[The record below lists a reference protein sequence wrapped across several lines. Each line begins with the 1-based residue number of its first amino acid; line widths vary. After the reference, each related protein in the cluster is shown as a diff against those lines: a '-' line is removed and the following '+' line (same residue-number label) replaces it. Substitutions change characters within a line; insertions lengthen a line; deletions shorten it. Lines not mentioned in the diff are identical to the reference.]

1 MGRLEKFSLGF
12 LALLAVVP
20 FLLEAF
26 GQSLPAGYI
35 LRILSSALM
44 LSSLAL
50 AQNILLGY
58 TGYPAFGAIA
68 FFGVGGYASAILAK
82 SLGLPMLIAMLGG
95 GVVACLFAALLA
107 PVVMRLK
114 SHYFAIATLALQLA
128 LGEVVANLEFTG
140 GADGI
145 NLPIYRGFLQDY
157 VFYLLFLFLTALC
170 FGVNLFIDRSL
181 LGYALKAIREDEVA
195 AESMGVNTVLFKS
208 YSFAIMAFL
217 TGLCGA
223 VYAYWITYIDPP
235 SMFDPLI
242 SVKMFVA
249 LLLGG
254 IGTTTGPLLGGF
266 LFELVS
272 ELVWSKFTLIHG
284 LVLGLIITL
293 SILLFPKGL
302 VGVRR

>member
-95 GVVACLFAALLA
+95 GVVACLFAVLLA